1 MIRLHEIKRSLPA
14 RKVQFYAKG
23 KFMNERLAYREP
35 FPYSKTEGE
44 YAAMKKQLTKKIIC
58 IAVIIAIGCVAFFVL
73 APRAENPANY
83 PKTIETLDS
92 IENKA
97 IVMTGTSIALA
108 TAAALVPGDATT
120 PIANKLADIAG
131 YMIIVYIAI
140 IIEKYLL
147 ALTGVVTFKILIP
160 IALALIAL
168 SIALPAI
175 GDRIHLK
182 KAGVKFILI
191 GIMMWILV
199 PTSTAVT
206 NLINDTYDANY
217 GAELKVEENAF
228 ETLDEIEDTEKAA
241 DKSDKTDKTDQTA
254 KNEEQKEEEGFSLKK
269 MWDSM
274 TDKTSEVTNSVKAKA
289 SVGVVEFQNSL
300 NNMLEGV
307 AVMIVTTCVIPIAVL
322 FLFLWI
328 VKAITGMKFKD
339 LKTDEANHTWSRLK
353 L

>member
-1 MIRLHEIKRSLPA
+1 MHIAGLSLI
-14 RKVQFYAKG
+14 V
-23 KFMNERLAYREP
+23 
-35 FPYSKTEGE
+35 KTEGA
-44 YAAMKKQLTKKIIC
+44 YAAMKKQRTKKIIC
-58 IAVIIAIGCVAFFVL
+58 IAVIIAIGCVSFFAL
-73 APRAENPANY
+73 APWAENPANY
-83 PKTIETLDS
+83 QKTIETLDS

-160 IALALIAL
+160 IALVLIAL
-168 SIALPAI
+168 SIALPVI

-182 KAGVKFILI
+182 KIGAKFLLI
-191 GIMMWILV
+191 GIMIWILV

-217 GAELKVEENAF
+217 GTEMKVEENSF
-228 ETLDEIEDTEKAA
+228 ETLDEIEK
-241 DKSDKTDKTDQTA
+241 
-254 KNEEQKEEEGFSLKK
+254 QKEEEGFSLKE
-269 MWDSM
+269 MWNSI

-289 SVGVVEFQNSL
+289 SAGVVEFQNSL

-322 FLFLWI
+322 FLFLRI
-328 VKAITGMKFKD
+328 IKTITGMNFTIKLPKASK
-339 LKTDEANHTWSRLK
+339 LINARKGDENEQE
-353 L
+353 

>member
-1 MIRLHEIKRSLPA
+1 MRCENAVQSQYLQDNIVKAPLTPRKTNGSSYFCVDLTPFMRMIRLHEIKRSLTA
-14 RKVQFYAKG
+14 RKVQFYAKR

-73 APRAENPANY
+73 APWAENPANY

-175 GDRIHLK
+175 GDRI
-182 KAGVKFILI
+182 
-191 GIMMWILV
+191 
-199 PTSTAVT
+199 
-206 NLINDTYDANY
+206 
-217 GAELKVEENAF
+217 
-228 ETLDEIEDTEKAA
+228 
-241 DKSDKTDKTDQTA
+241 Q
-254 KNEEQKEEEGFSLKK
+254 
-269 MWDSM
+269 
-274 TDKTSEVTNSVKAKA
+274 
-289 SVGVVEFQNSL
+289 
-300 NNMLEGV
+300 
-307 AVMIVTTCVIPIAVL
+307 MIVTTCVIPIAVL

-339 LKTDEANHTWSRLK
+339 LKTDEPNHTWSRLK

>member
-1 MIRLHEIKRSLPA
+1 
-14 RKVQFYAKG
+14 
-23 KFMNERLAYREP
+23 
-35 FPYSKTEGE
+35 
-44 YAAMKKQLTKKIIC
+44 
-58 IAVIIAIGCVAFFVL
+58 
-73 APRAENPANY
+73 
-83 PKTIETLDS
+83 
-92 IENKA
+92 
-97 IVMTGTSIALA
+97 
-108 TAAALVPGDATT
+108 
-120 PIANKLADIAG
+120 
-131 YMIIVYIAI
+131 
-140 IIEKYLL
+140 
-147 ALTGVVTFKILIP
+147 
-160 IALALIAL
+160 
-168 SIALPAI
+168 
-175 GDRIHLK
+175 
-182 KAGVKFILI
+182 
-191 GIMMWILV
+191 MMWILV

-322 FLFLWI
+322 FLFLWF

-339 LKTDEANHTWSRLK
+339 LKADEANHTWSRLK